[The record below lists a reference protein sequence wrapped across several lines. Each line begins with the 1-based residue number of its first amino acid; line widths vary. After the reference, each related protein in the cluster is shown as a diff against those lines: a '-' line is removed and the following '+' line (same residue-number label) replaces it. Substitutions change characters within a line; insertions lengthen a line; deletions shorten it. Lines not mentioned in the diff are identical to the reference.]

1 MNPNKKGK
9 KISKRLLSLLGIEF
23 KAVKGSETTL
33 MTDEDVISGK
43 GLVLPDSLLKRY
55 NIQRMLGFGGY
66 GSVFLSRDIII
77 GRLVALKVLNT
88 ALKSHE
94 VIYEHFIQEARIAG
108 QLDHENIVIIYNV
121 EEHSNC
127 ACIVMEYLAEGN
139 LALRIQEQGLFPEKD
154 AVKIIKGILEGLSV
168 AHRMKVIHR
177 DIKPENILFDPKGR
191 PKISDFGI
199 AHLPKS
205 EGGVAGP
212 SEYNPV
218 GTPSYMAPEQLK
230 GSKKI
235 DNRADLYSTGA
246 ILYEMLTGQRVYK
259 IPKGISFEETINIVK
274 AKDYAPVRELNPKVS
289 EELEKIVNKMLVFER
304 DDRFNSA
311 NEVLAELNQ
320 LSVLKEEV
328 EEKGDYQDMLFT
340 SSEALLED
348 VMRLLL
354 VDGAM
359 SPAERREVNKRAER
373 LKVSPERARAMEN
386 KIRSE
391 MSLPSLEILEEYQ
404 ATVTVMAGDG
414 HLSDKEKEYLKK
426 ASDRLGIQDVERQ
439 MIENDAIEQ
448 YKKGMS
454 NEDS

>member
-1 MNPNKKGK
+1 
-9 KISKRLLSLLGIEF
+9 
-23 KAVKGSETTL
+23 
-33 MTDEDVISGK
+33 
-43 GLVLPDSLLKRY
+43 
-55 NIQRMLGFGGY
+55 
-66 GSVFLSRDIII
+66 
-77 GRLVALKVLNT
+77 
-88 ALKSHE
+88 
-94 VIYEHFIQEARIAG
+94 
-108 QLDHENIVIIYNV
+108 
-121 EEHSNC
+121 
-127 ACIVMEYLAEGN
+127 
-139 LALRIQEQGLFPEKD
+139 
-154 AVKIIKGILEGLSV
+154 
-168 AHRMKVIHR
+168 MKVIHR

-289 EELEKIVNKMLVFER
+289 EELEKIVNKMLVFDR

-404 ATVTVMAGDG
+404 ATVTVIAGDG

>member
-1 MNPNKKGK
+1 M
-9 KISKRLLSLLGIEF
+9 GIEF
-23 KAVKGSETTL
+23 DKVESSETTL
-33 MTDEDVISGK
+33 MTDEEVSSGK
-43 GLVLPDSLLKRY
+43 DLVLPDSLLKRY
-55 NIQRMLGFGGY
+55 NIQRLLGFGGY
-66 GSVFLSRDIII
+66 GSVFLARDIII

-88 ALKSHE
+88 DLKSHE

-121 EEHSNC
+121 EEHPNC

-139 LALRIQEQGLFPEKD
+139 LAARIEEQGVFSEKE
-154 AVKIIKGILEGLSV
+154 AVTLIIGILEGLSV

-205 EGGVAGP
+205 EGGVTGP
-212 SEYNPV
+212 GEYNPV

-246 ILYEMLTGQRVYK
+246 ILYEMLTNQRVYK
-259 IPKGISFEETINIVK
+259 IPKGLSFEDTVNIVK
-274 AKDYAPVRELNPKVS
+274 EENFVPVRELNPDVS
-289 EELEKIVNKMLVFER
+289 PELEVIVNKMLAYER
-304 DDRFNSA
+304 DNRHSSA
-311 NEVLAELNQ
+311 NEVMSDLNQ
-320 LSVLKEEV
+320 LVVISKTEEK
-328 EEKGDYQDMLFT
+328 KGDYQDMLFT
-340 SSEALLED
+340 SSAALLED

-354 VDGAM
+354 VDGVM

-373 LKVSPERARAMEN
+373 LKVSPEKARLLEN
-386 KIRSE
+386 KIRKE

-414 HLSDKEKEYLKK
+414 HLSDKEKEYLKQ

-448 YKKGMS
+448 FRKGMS
-454 NEDS
+454 NENN

>member
-55 NIQRMLGFGGY
+55 SIQRLLGFGGY

-154 AVKIIKGILEGLSV
+154 AVKIIKGILDGLSV

-212 SEYNPV
+212 GEYNPV

-259 IPKGISFEETINIVK
+259 IPKGLSFEETINIVK
-274 AKDYAPVRELNPKVS
+274 GKDYTPIRELNPEVS
-289 EELEKIVNKMLVFER
+289 KELEQIVTKMLAFER
-304 DDRFNSA
+304 DDRFSSA
-311 NEVLAELNQ
+311 NEVLGELSQ
-320 LSVLKEEV
+320 LSVLRDEE

-391 MSLPSLEILEEYQ
+391 MSLTSLEILEEYQ

-448 YKKGMS
+448 YKKGMN

>member
-1 MNPNKKGK
+1 MATNKKGK
-9 KISKRLLSLLGIEF
+9 KISNRLLSLLGIEF
-23 KAVKGSETTL
+23 EQAKGNETTL
-33 MTDEDVISGK
+33 MSDAQITSGQ
-43 GLVLPDSLLKRY
+43 GLVLPETLLKRY

-66 GSVFLSRDIII
+66 GSVFLARDIII

-88 ALKSHE
+88 DLKAHQ

-121 EEHSNC
+121 EEHPNC

-139 LALRIQEQGLFPEKD
+139 LAMRIADKEEFSEKD
-154 AVKIIKGILEGLSV
+154 AIGIIYGILEGLAA
-168 AHRMKVIHR
+168 AHKMKVIHR

-199 AHLPKS
+199 AHLPKD
-205 EGGVAGP
+205 EGGVVGP
-212 SEYNPV
+212 GEYNPV
-218 GTPSYMAPEQLK
+218 GTPSYMAPEQLQ
-230 GSKKI
+230 GSEDI

-246 ILYEMLTGQRVYK
+246 ILYEMLTHCRLHKV
-259 IPKGISFEETINIVK
+259 PKGMSFNDILKLIKETK
-274 AKDYAPVRELNPKVS
+274 YTPVRELNPSVS
-289 EELEKIVNKMLVFER
+289 EELEEILDKMLVFDR
-304 DDRFNSA
+304 DARYSSP
-311 NEVLAELNQ
+311 NEVMAHLDGL
-320 LSVLKEEV
+320 L
-328 EEKGDYQDMLFT
+328 EKLDQETKQDQYQGQLFT

-354 VDGAM
+354 VDGVM

-373 LKVSPERARAMEN
+373 LKVSPEKARAMEN

-391 MSLPSLEILEEYQ
+391 MSLPTLEVLEEYQ
-404 ATVTVMAGDG
+404 AAVTVMAGDG
-414 HLSDKEKEYLKK
+414 QLSDQEKEYLKK
-426 ASDRLGIQDVERQ
+426 ASDRLGIQDMERQ

-448 YKKGMS
+448 FKKGKG